1 MKIRLT
7 TAPDGTLRVLNDR
20 GEPLEGVTHVA
31 LSASA
36 GKPVLTTVTF
46 VTEAVDVAAELR
58 PEGMSF
64 LRIRVPEGRG

>member
-1 MKIRLT
+1 MKVRLT

-31 LSASA
+31 LSA
-36 GKPVLTTVTF
+36 
-46 VTEAVDVAAELR
+46 AAELR